1 MYRLRLT
8 IASLLVV
15 IAFCGVILAGLRSG
29 TTVWMRT
36 IYTATFVALIF
47 ATIAAKYRGAFWYGF
62 SVAGWAYFLLAIDP
76 WFDSSVADP
85 SHLGNIGLLTS
96 AVNVA
101 VNQWLSDREPGS
113 LDFIDAM
120 VCRLTICHCA
130 LTIPFGLT
138 GGLIS
143 GAMAGRRR
151 RIPEGA
157 QPGSASTS

>member
-15 IAFCGVILAGLRSG
+15 IVFFGVVLAGLRSG

-36 IYTATFVALIF
+36 IYTATFLALIF
-47 ATIAAKYRGAFWYGF
+47 ATIAAKYRGALWYGF

-76 WFDSSVADP
+76 WFNSSVADP
-85 SHLGNIGLLTS
+85 THLGNIGLLTS

-101 VNQWLSDREPGS
+101 VDQWLSDRDPGS

-130 LTIPFGLT
+130 LTILFGLT
-138 GGLIS
+138 GGSIS
-143 GAMAGRRR
+143 GAMAGRRPQN
-151 RIPEGA
+151 PEGT